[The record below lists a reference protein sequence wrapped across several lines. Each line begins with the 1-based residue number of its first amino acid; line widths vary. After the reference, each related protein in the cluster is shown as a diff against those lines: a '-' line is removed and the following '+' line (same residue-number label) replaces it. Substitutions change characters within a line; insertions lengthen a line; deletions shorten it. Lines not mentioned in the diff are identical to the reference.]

1 MKIKILLLLFLIQ
14 ITTIATEYY
23 PKELDIKETPLSDV
37 FAHLAKYSKYT
48 IIGDSQISNLNVDC
62 FFKKGTSIEE
72 ILEILEKT
80 YGLNRSKSKNTII
93 FRGRKSENKDMLIGK
108 VIDINTNQELEGV
121 KVVLKRGENLEY
133 YSGEQGEYIVDNI
146 VKGSYFISVL
156 SSNYYYGGDFIEIKD
171 GVNRFDIYVSKKNIK
186 KSKNIA
192 EERHQKNKKDDIIEN
207 ISLEN
212 LDHAE
217 IEKILKETFEEKLK
231 ISASPGNNSI
241 ILFGKVEYVY
251 SAKNLIKKL
260 DRRKKQVRVSAEII
274 DVKENLF
281 ESLGF
286 TWAYNSQ
293 NDLSEINSGLSIGTL
308 NGLSID
314 GLGEVLG
321 STLNFVGKFNSGS
334 DVLSMTLNLLETTQD
349 LKTNAL
355 PSIILLN
362 GESGLLKMIE
372 EVIVGEEKQENN
384 NNDIVNYEPI
394 FKEAGIILKVL
405 PLIKE
410 DDSIYLEID
419 LEASDFKLKKSLKP
433 DNENSGTFNSDGGSK
448 VSRNLKTKVRLRNKD
463 TILIGGLKRKIDQKL
478 NSKVPFIGDVPI
490 VGNLFKSKTS
500 RLENTDLYIKLKAEI
515 IEENLR

>member
-1 MKIKILLLLFLIQ
+1 MNIKILFLLFLIQ
-14 ITTIATEYY
+14 VNLFTIEYY

-37 FAHLAKYSKYT
+37 FAHLAKHSKYT
-48 IIGDSQISNLNVDC
+48 IIGDSYINNLNVDGY
-62 FFKKGTSIEE
+62 FKKGTSIEE
-72 ILEILEKT
+72 ILEVLQKT
-80 YGLNRSKSKNTII
+80 YGLNRVKSRDTII
-93 FRGRKSENKDMLIGK
+93 FRGRKSENKDMLVGK
-108 VIDINTNQELEGV
+108 VIDQNTNQELEGV
-121 KVVLKRGENLEY
+121 KIVLKRGENLEY

-146 VKGSYFISVL
+146 VIGAYFISVL
-156 SSNYYYGGDFIEIKD
+156 SSDYSYDGDFIEVKEGI
-171 GVNRFDIYVSKKNIK
+171 NRFDIYVRKKNKK
-186 KSKNIA
+186 KSQNIE

-212 LDHAE
+212 LSHTE

-231 ISASPGNNSI
+231 ISTSPGNNSI
-241 ILFGKVEYVY
+241 ILFGKGEYIY

-260 DRRKKQVRVSAEII
+260 DRRKKQVRVTAEII

-293 NDLSEINSGLSIGTL
+293 KNLTEIN
-308 NGLSID
+308 NGLSVGALTGVSVD
-314 GLGEVLG
+314 GLGEILG
-321 STLNFVGKFNSGS
+321 SSLNFVGKFNNGD

-349 LKTNAL
+349 LKINAL

-372 EVIVGEEKQENN
+372 EVIVGEEKQESN

-410 DDSIYLEID
+410 DESIYLEID
-419 LEASDFKLKKSLKP
+419 LEASDFKLKKSFKP

-448 VSRNLKTKVRLRNKD
+448 VSRNLKTKVRLKNKD
-463 TILIGGLKRKIDQKL
+463 TILIGGLKRKIDQKI
-478 NSKVPFIGDVPI
+478 NSKLPFIGDVPV
-490 VGNLFKSKTS
+490 VGNLFKNKTS